1 MEEQELN
8 LTFEEAMD
16 KLEQIVSEMERGG
29 IPLEQM
35 MSKFE
40 EGAKLAKYCQE
51 KLAGLICPEK
61 SSDSIENPLQIPDHV
76 ILRSGCAESGI

>member
-51 KLAGLICPEK
+51 KLAGLKKKMEILTRRPDG
-61 SSDSIENPLQIPDHV
+61 STAWSDM
-76 ILRSGCAESGI
+76 SGEEL

>member
-51 KLAGLICPEK
+51 KLAGLKKKMEI
-61 SSDSIENPLQIPDHV
+61 LTRRPDGSTAW
-76 ILRSGCAESGI
+76 RDMSGEEL

>member
-1 MEEQELN
+1 MIMEEQELN

-16 KLEQIVSEMERGG
+16 KLEQIVSEMEYGG

-51 KLAGLICPEK
+51 KLSGLKKKMEILTRRPDGSTAWSEMAPE
-61 SSDSIENPLQIPDHV
+61 DQ
-76 ILRSGCAESGI
+76 

>member
-1 MEEQELN
+1 MEEQEIN

-16 KLEQIVSEMERGG
+16 KLELIVSEMERGG

-51 KLAGLICPEK
+51 KLAGLKKKMEILTRRPDG
-61 SSDSIENPLQIPDHV
+61 STAWSDM
-76 ILRSGCAESGI
+76 SGEEA

>member
-51 KLAGLICPEK
+51 KLAGLKKKMEI
-61 SSDSIENPLQIPDHV
+61 LTRRPDGSTAWSNM
-76 ILRSGCAESGI
+76 SGEEA

>member
-51 KLAGLICPEK
+51 KLAGLKKKMEILTRRPDG
-61 SSDSIENPLQIPDHV
+61 STAWSDM
-76 ILRSGCAESGI
+76 SGEEA

>member
-1 MEEQELN
+1 MDAQEIN

-35 MSKFE
+35 MAKFE

-51 KLAGLICPEK
+51 KLTGLKKKMEILTRRPDGSTAWEELPE
-61 SSDSIENPLQIPDHV
+61 E
-76 ILRSGCAESGI
+76 

>member
-16 KLEQIVSEMERGG
+16 KLEEIVSEMERGG

-35 MSKFE
+35 MAKFE

-51 KLAGLICPEK
+51 KLAGLKKKMEI
-61 SSDSIENPLQIPDHV
+61 LTRRPDGSTAWEE
-76 ILRSGCAESGI
+76 LSEE

>member
-1 MEEQELN
+1 MIMEEQELN
-8 LTFEEAMD
+8 LTFEDAMD

-51 KLAGLICPEK
+51 KLAGLKKKMEILTRRPDG
-61 SSDSIENPLQIPDHV
+61 STAWSDM
-76 ILRSGCAESGI
+76 SGEEA

>member
-16 KLEQIVSEMERGG
+16 QLEQIVSEMERGG

-51 KLAGLICPEK
+51 KLAGLKKKMEILTRRPDG
-61 SSDSIENPLQIPDHV
+61 STAWSDM
-76 ILRSGCAESGI
+76 SGDEA

>member
-51 KLAGLICPEK
+51 KLAGLKKKMEILTRRPDG
-61 SSDSIENPLQIPDHV
+61 STAWSDMSREEL
-76 ILRSGCAESGI
+76 

>member
-1 MEEQELN
+1 MEEQEIN

-35 MSKFE
+35 MAKFE

-51 KLAGLICPEK
+51 KLAGLKKKMEILTRRPDGSTAWEEFEK
-61 SSDSIENPLQIPDHV
+61 E
-76 ILRSGCAESGI
+76 

>member
-51 KLAGLICPEK
+51 KLAGLKKKMEILTRRPDG
-61 SSDSIENPLQIPDHV
+61 STAWSDMSEGN
-76 ILRSGCAESGI
+76 

>member
-1 MEEQELN
+1 MEEQQIN

-51 KLAGLICPEK
+51 KLAGLKKKMEILTRRPDG
-61 SSDSIENPLQIPDHV
+61 STAWSDMSREEL
-76 ILRSGCAESGI
+76 

>member
-1 MEEQELN
+1 MMEEQELN

-16 KLEQIVSEMERGG
+16 KLEEIVSEMERGG

-51 KLAGLICPEK
+51 KLSGLKKKMEILTRRPDGSTAWSEMAPE
-61 SSDSIENPLQIPDHV
+61 DQ
-76 ILRSGCAESGI
+76 

>member
-1 MEEQELN
+1 MIMEEQELN

-51 KLAGLICPEK
+51 KLAGLKKKMEILTRRPDG
-61 SSDSIENPLQIPDHV
+61 STAWSDM
-76 ILRSGCAESGI
+76 SGEEA